1 MGAFFVYI
9 LKSAFCVAMF
19 YLFYRLLLSKE
30 TFHRFNRFALLGL
43 MCLSGLLPLVRV
55 TVGQAEGTGSV
66 SMPMDE
72 WGEME
77 QWSVMSVADEAPD
90 ENLLWKQALLLVYA
104 GGVLFFFLRSLWSV
118 GRLLYFIR
126 RSCHRRWEQGIWL
139 IVHEEAFSPFSW
151 MKYIVISRHDLE
163 ENGRDILLHETAHIR
178 KHHSWDLLFAE
189 VCVWLQWFNPAVWLL
204 KQELQN
210 VHEYEADE
218 EVLRKGIDA
227 KHYQM
232 LLIKKAVGTRLYTVA
247 NSFTHSSL
255 KKRITMMIRKKSS
268 SWARAKSL
276 YVLPLATVAVAAF
289 ARPEISRP
297 LEEISSVEMN
307 DFSEIM
313 KNQANVTSNVS
324 SESTIKVEGTVV
336 DDETG
341 SPMPGVS
348 VIIRGTTNGTLTDL
362 DGKFVLEAPD
372 NSVIVLSYIGK
383 QSYSFIASEKDL
395 KSLKVTPVRMKDE
408 IINTD
413 EIVVVGYAP
422 EEEQTSQKA
431 EKVNQAKEDKE
442 ELVFIVVE
450 EMPEF
455 PGGMGEMMK
464 YLARNIKY
472 PVEAQKARIEGRV
485 IVQFVVKADGST
497 SDFVVKRSVSPSLD
511 AEAIRVLSGMPK
523 WKPGK
528 QRGKAVD
535 VKFTVPVTFR
545 LQKKESNP
553 PLKLEVD
560 EPAGNTASASA
571 KGQQESDDRVFMVVE
586 EMPEYPGGMS
596 ECLKFL
602 SENVKY
608 PENKMKEG
616 VQGRVIVQVVIKA
629 DGSVSN
635 PQVLRS
641 VDPELDAEA
650 VRVMMSMPKWKP
662 GRQRGQAV
670 DVKFTLPVTFR
681 LDKADEAEQEVKVVG
696 GKETSSLNIRSLVA
710 PDKAPLVFIDGV
722 EVSADEMERLSPEKI
737 KNISVLKNPSETNRY
752 GEKGK
757 NGVILIVTKKK

>member
-276 YVLPLATVAVAAF
+276 YVLPLAAVAVAAF

-313 KNQANVTSNVS
+313 KNQANVPSNVS

-372 NSVIVLSYIGK
+372 N
-383 QSYSFIASEKDL
+383 
-395 KSLKVTPVRMKDE
+395 
-408 IINTD
+408 
-413 EIVVVGYAP
+413 
-422 EEEQTSQKA
+422 
-431 EKVNQAKEDKE
+431 
-442 ELVFIVVE
+442 
-450 EMPEF
+450 
-455 PGGMGEMMK
+455 
-464 YLARNIKY
+464 
-472 PVEAQKARIEGRV
+472 
-485 IVQFVVKADGST
+485 
-497 SDFVVKRSVSPSLD
+497 
-511 AEAIRVLSGMPK
+511 
-523 WKPGK
+523 
-528 QRGKAVD
+528 
-535 VKFTVPVTFR
+535 
-545 LQKKESNP
+545 
-553 PLKLEVD
+553 
-560 EPAGNTASASA
+560 
-571 KGQQESDDRVFMVVE
+571 
-586 EMPEYPGGMS
+586 
-596 ECLKFL
+596 
-602 SENVKY
+602 
-608 PENKMKEG
+608 
-616 VQGRVIVQVVIKA
+616 
-629 DGSVSN
+629 
-635 PQVLRS
+635 
-641 VDPELDAEA
+641 
-650 VRVMMSMPKWKP
+650 
-662 GRQRGQAV
+662 
-670 DVKFTLPVTFR
+670 
-681 LDKADEAEQEVKVVG
+681 
-696 GKETSSLNIRSLVA
+696 
-710 PDKAPLVFIDGV
+710 
-722 EVSADEMERLSPEKI
+722 
-737 KNISVLKNPSETNRY
+737 
-752 GEKGK
+752 
-757 NGVILIVTKKK
+757 